1 MTKKSFKKADP
12 NYQKELA
19 KYGNPIPSRDYILQI
34 IRENNAPMS
43 REEILTFQLKV
54 TNNKKPCVA
63 ACERWKM
70 MDS

>member
-34 IRENNAPMS
+34 IRENNAPDES
-43 REEILTFQLKV
+43 GRNSDRTF
-54 TNNKKPCVA
+54 N
-63 ACERWKM
+63 
-70 MDS
+70 

>member
-12 NYQKELA
+12 NYQKELS

-43 REEILTFQLKV
+43 REEILSLINT
-54 TNNKKPCVA
+54 
-63 ACERWKM
+63 
-70 MDS
+70 

>member
-34 IRENNAPMS
+34 IRENNSPMR
-43 REEILTFQLKV
+43 REEILTALSMTFLEILKV
-54 TNNKKPCVA
+54 LLNHFWIFCL
-63 ACERWKM
+63 C
-70 MDS
+70 